1 MVTFPTLIDRGN
13 VVGKTFCM
21 KYVPVGIVIEADGE
35 LARPVSMVD
44 IGDSTFRTEL
54 EEWASSGRRPQVW
67 TEASEPEPSAQSTP
81 EEQQSDACL
90 QRAVGYLD
98 EGKPQAA
105 LQALQEG
112 VSLDPENRLIR
123 KQGWAIE
130 EPEVFYNGEVDY
142 EWQKTRIKSEINQ
155 NEGG

>member
-13 VVGKTFCM
+13 VVGKAFGV

-54 EEWASSGRRPQVW
+54 EEWASSGRRMEAW
-67 TEASEPEPSAQSTP
+67 TEVSEPEPSGQSTL
-81 EEQQSDACL
+81 EEQQSDAFL

-98 EGKPQAA
+98 RLQAA
-105 LQALQEG
+105 GPLAG
-112 VSLDPENRLIR
+112 VAGGRL
-123 KQGWAIE
+123 
-130 EPEVFYNGEVDY
+130 P
-142 EWQKTRIKSEINQ
+142 
-155 NEGG
+155 

>member
-1 MVTFPTLIDRGN
+1 MATFPSLVDRGN
-13 VVGKTFCM
+13 VVGKAFGV
-21 KYVPVGIVIEADGE
+21 KYVPVGIVIDADGQ

-44 IGDSTFRTEL
+44 IGDSTFRSEL
-54 EEWASSGRRPQVW
+54 ENWASTGSRPDSW
-67 TEASEPEPSAQSTP
+67 NEASEPAAAELITP
-81 EEQQSDACL
+81 EERQSDACL

-112 VSLDPENRLIR
+112 VSLDPENWLIR

-130 EPEVFYNGEVDY
+130 APEVFYDGEVDY
-142 EWQKTRIKSEINQ
+142 EWQKTRIKTEIDQ